1 MTWRK
6 WPGANF
12 SPGPR
17 RDVSGHGSS
26 VRPNEFNFIHI
37 FLFVFHAH
45 ITIFLWA
52 YKTQKVQAQWS
63 NFSLNFFYVCYFTA
77 WPSTK

>member
-45 ITIFLWA
+45 ITIFCGLTRHKK
-52 YKTQKVQAQWS
+52 YRHSGQT
-63 NFSLNFFYVCYFTA
+63 FH
-77 WPSTK
+77 

>member
-26 VRPNEFNFIHI
+26 VQPNEFNFIHI
-37 FLFVFHAH
+37 LLFVFHAH
-45 ITIFLWA
+45 IITIFCGLTRHKK
-52 YKTQKVQAQWS
+52 YSCSGQT
-63 NFSLNFFYVCYFTA
+63 FH
-77 WPSTK
+77 